1 MTSSPKA
8 GQRRPVPA
16 SGARDASTGTRR
28 ARTVD
33 RSSRRKLDSN
43 NGDGTGGGRR
53 SRSRHLLAM
62 FVMVA
67 CLGGI
72 LARLLL
78 VQGVD
83 AAKYQADARSEYV
96 HEISFLGERGAI
108 LDRNGDEL
116 AMSVPMTTVYADP
129 YQVTNPL
136 NEAEALA
143 PMLGTTVSAL
153 QEELSEASGFV
164 YLARTVPD
172 DTAAK
177 VEKLINGGHMV
188 GIYTMQEP
196 KRFDPAGQL
205 AAPLV
210 GVVGTDGQ
218 GLSGLEYKYNSLL
231 EGRPGRLIEDMDPAG
246 GQIPGG
252 LQQYQAPVRGDDLV
266 VSIDEPLQYDTE
278 EALARAIV
286 AAQAQSGMALIMDSR
301 TGDLLALAQLTM
313 PTAGEPVTMEEPP
326 ALPVWFVPPDLNTSG
341 QAGSEKHVAALQPV
355 EAPTASAFTDVYE
368 PGSVEKLVTISAALN
383 TGAIAPT
390 EYFSVPN
397 SYEVDGSIFSD
408 AWAHPT
414 LEWTASNI
422 LAHSSDI
429 GSIEI
434 AQQLGMNRLLPYI
447 NSFGIGEKSDI
458 DFPGESVG
466 LVPRPSQWSGTTI
479 ATVPIGQGLAVT
491 AVQMLAAY
499 NTIAEGGTYIPPKLV
514 DGYIDAEGNEHL
526 FPSAPTHRVVSP
538 LVARE
543 MTSMLEGVVRVG
555 TGMAASLEPYTVA
568 GKTGT
573 ALVPSPQGGYIAN
586 DFVSSFAGFV
596 PAEDPAITA
605 MVVVEGTHQYG
616 AEASAPVFAMIARD
630 ALQEL
635 GVPPHKTE
643 PPIPGVPEASVY
655 GGEGEAAGPAL
666 PGLSGAPNVLVSSG
680 PGSPRTTSTTTVP
693 VTSTTVAAATTTAPV
708 GGTSTAP
715 ATVTTTGTVTTTA
728 PAAATTTTTSSETIT
743 TAPSATTSASAAT
756 TTVAAATTS
765 ATTTAP
771 PAATTTSATATVAA
785 TTTSATAP
793 AVTTTAPAVTTTAPA
808 VTTTAPAAATTTTP
822 ATTVPPASS
831 VP

>member
-1 MTSSPKA
+1 M
-8 GQRRPVPA
+8 
-16 SGARDASTGTRR
+16 
-28 ARTVD
+28 
-33 RSSRRKLDSN
+33 L
-43 NGDGTGGGRR
+43 
-53 SRSRHLLAM
+53 
-62 FVMVA
+62 VMVA

-72 LARLLL
+72 LARLML

-83 AAKYQADARSEYV
+83 AATYQADGRSEYV

-108 LDRNGDEL
+108 VDRDGDEL

-129 YQVTNPL
+129 YQVSDPRA
-136 NEAEALA
+136 EAQALA
-143 PMLGTTVSAL
+143 PVLGTTVSAV

-172 DTAAK
+172 ATAAK
-177 VEKLINGGHMV
+177 VEKLINGGDMA

-196 KRFDPAGQL
+196 KRFYPAGQL

-218 GLSGLEYKYNSLL
+218 GLSGLEYKYNALL
-231 EGRPGRLIEDMDPAG
+231 EGKPGRLVEDMDPAG

-252 LQQYQAPVRGDDLV
+252 LQEYQAPVRGDDLV
-266 VSIDEPLQYDTE
+266 LSIDEPLQYDTE
-278 EALARAIV
+278 QALARAIV

-301 TGDLLALAQLTM
+301 TGELLAVAQLTM
-313 PTAGEPVTMEEPP
+313 PTSGEPVTAEEPP
-326 ALPVWFVPPDLNTSG
+326 ALPVWFVPPDVSASG
-341 QAGSEKHVAALQPV
+341 PVRAKKQVAESQPV
-355 EAPTASAFTDVYE
+355 EAPSASTFTDVYE
-368 PGSVEKLVTISAALN
+368 PGSVEKLVTISAALA

-397 SYEVDGSIFSD
+397 TYDVDGSIFSD
-408 AWAHPT
+408 AWSHPT
-414 LEWTASNI
+414 LEWTASDI

-434 AQQLGMNRLLPYI
+434 AQRLGMSNLLPYI
-447 NSFGIGEKSDI
+447 HAFGIGRRTDV
-458 DFPGESVG
+458 DFPGESAG
-466 LVPRPSQWSGTTI
+466 LVPGPSQWSGTTI

-499 NTIAEGGTYIPPKLV
+499 NTIAEDGTYIPPKLV
-514 DGYIDAEGNEHL
+514 DGYVDADGSEHL
-526 FPSAPTHRVVSP
+526 FPSAATHRVVSS

-555 TGMAASLEPYTVA
+555 TGIAAGLEPYTVA

-586 DFVSSFAGFV
+586 DFVSSFVGFV

-635 GVPPHKTE
+635 GVPPHLPL
-643 PPIPGVPEASVY
+643 PPMPGVPQATVY

-666 PGLSGAPNVLVSSG
+666 PGLSGVPNVLVNSG
-680 PGSPRTTSTTTVP
+680 SGTPTIASTTTTTTVP
-693 VTSTTVAAATTTAPV
+693 AATGATTTTVPAATGATTTTVPAATGATTTTVPGTEATSASAAVTMTAPTAATTSAVNATTVPTTA
-708 GGTSTAP
+708 T
-715 ATVTTTGTVTTTA
+715 TTTA
-728 PAAATTTTTSSETIT
+728 PAAATTTT
-743 TAPSATTSASAAT
+743 A
-756 TTVAAATTS
+756 
-765 ATTTAP
+765 
-771 PAATTTSATATVAA
+771 PAALT
-785 TTTSATAP
+785 
-793 AVTTTAPAVTTTAPA
+793 
-808 VTTTAPAAATTTTP
+808 TTTAPAAATTATTTTALAVASSTMAPAVTTTATTAPAATTTTTALALASSTTALAAPTTTAPGTTTP
-822 ATTVPPASS
+822 AASS

>member
-1 MTSSPKA
+1 MTSSPKG

-28 ARTVD
+28 ARAVD

-43 NGDGTGGGRR
+43 NGDGTGGAGR
-53 SRSRHLLAM
+53 SRYRHLLAM
-62 FVMVA
+62 LVMVA

-129 YQVTNPL
+129 YLVTNPL
-136 NEAEALA
+136 DEAEALA
-143 PMLGTTVSAL
+143 PVLGTTASAL
-153 QEELSEASGFV
+153 QGELSEASEFV

-172 DTAAK
+172 ATAAK
-177 VEKLINGGHMV
+177 VEKLINGGHMA

-205 AAPLV
+205 GAPLV

-231 EGRPGRLIEDMDPAG
+231 AGKPGRLIEDMDPAG

-301 TGDLLALAQLTM
+301 TGELLAVAQLTM
-313 PTAGEPVTMEEPP
+313 PTPSEPVTMEEPP

-341 QAGSEKHVAALQPV
+341 QAGSEKHVASLQPV

-397 SYEVDGSIFSD
+397 TYELDGSIFSD

-414 LEWTASNI
+414 LEWTASDI

-447 NSFGIGEKSDI
+447 NSFGIGEKTDI
-458 DFPGESVG
+458 DFPGESAG
-466 LVPRPSQWSGTTI
+466 LVPGPAQWSGTTI

-555 TGMAASLEPYTVA
+555 TGAAASLEPYTVA

-596 PAEDPAITA
+596 PAQDPAITA

-635 GVPPHKTE
+635 GVPPHKAE
-643 PPIPGVPEASVY
+643 PPMPGVPQATVY

-680 PGSPRTTSTTTVP
+680 PGSPTTTSTTTVP
-693 VTSTTVAAATTTAPV
+693 VTSTTVVSA
-708 GGTSTAP
+708 S
-715 ATVTTTGTVTTTA
+715 TTA
-728 PAAATTTTTSSETIT
+728 PAATTITTAPAAETTTTISPGASVTTTSAPSALSTTTGAASVTTT
-743 TAPSATTSASAAT
+743 TAPSATTSAPAAT
-756 TTVAAATTS
+756 TTTPSATTTVLGVTTTAPA

-771 PAATTTSATATVAA
+771 PAAV
-785 TTTSATAP
+785 
-793 AVTTTAPAVTTTAPA
+793 TTAPAVASSTTAA
-808 VTTTAPAAATTTTP
+808 AAATTTTP

>member
-1 MTSSPKA
+1 M
-8 GQRRPVPA
+8 
-16 SGARDASTGTRR
+16 
-28 ARTVD
+28 
-33 RSSRRKLDSN
+33 L
-43 NGDGTGGGRR
+43 
-53 SRSRHLLAM
+53 
-62 FVMVA
+62 VMVA

-129 YQVTNPL
+129 YLVTNPL
-136 NEAEALA
+136 DDAEALA
-143 PMLGTTVSAL
+143 PVLGTTVSAL

-172 DTAAK
+172 ATAAK
-177 VEKLINGGHMV
+177 VDKLIGGGHMI

-205 AAPLV
+205 AAPLI
-210 GVVGTDGQ
+210 GVVGTGEQ

-231 EGRPGRLIEDMDPAG
+231 EGKPGRLIEDMDPAG

-286 AAQAQSGMALIMDSR
+286 AAQAQSGMALIMDSH
-301 TGDLLALAQLTM
+301 TGDLLAVAQLTM
-313 PTAGEPVTMEEPP
+313 PTPSAPVTMEEPP
-326 ALPVWFVPPDLNTSG
+326 ALPVWFVPPDLDTSG
-341 QAGSEKHVAALQPV
+341 PAGAKKHVAALQPV

-383 TGAIAPT
+383 AGAIAPT
-390 EYFSVPN
+390 EEFSVPN
-397 SYEVDGSIFSD
+397 TYDVDGSVFSD
-408 AWAHPT
+408 AWSHPT
-414 LEWTASNI
+414 LEWTASDI

-447 NSFGIGEKSDI
+447 NSFGIGERTDV
-458 DFPGESVG
+458 DFPGESAG
-466 LVPRPSQWSGTTI
+466 LVPAPSQWSGTTI

-499 NTIAEGGTYIPPKLV
+499 NTIAEGGTYIPPKLA
-514 DGYIDAEGNEHL
+514 DGYIDAEGDEHL
-526 FPSAPTHRVVSP
+526 FPSAPAHRVVSA

-635 GVPPHKTE
+635 GVPPHK
-643 PPIPGVPEASVY
+643 PDAPMPGIPQATVY

-666 PGLSGAPNVLVSSG
+666 PGLSGAPNVLVNSG
-680 PGSPRTTSTTTVP
+680 PALPTTTTTVP
-693 VTSTTVAAATTTAPV
+693 VTTTTAAAAATTTAPAAS
-708 GGTSTAP
+708 TTTAP
-715 ATVTTTGTVTTTA
+715 ATTVPAATTTAPAAGTTTTTLSSLTTTSVPSAATTTTGAASVTTTTAPSATTTGLVVTTTA
-728 PAAATTTTTSSETIT
+728 PAATTTPAPT
-743 TAPSATTSASAAT
+743 TAPSATTPGL
-756 TTVAAATTS
+756 V
-765 ATTTAP
+765 ATTTA
-771 PAATTTSATATVAA
+771 PAATTTSATTTPATTTPTTTPANTTAPAA
-785 TTTSATAP
+785 TTTSP
-793 AVTTTAPAVTTTAPA
+793 AVTTTVPPAA
-808 VTTTAPAAATTTTP
+808 VTTAPAAASSTTVPASTTTTTP
-822 ATTVPPASS
+822 ATTSPPASS